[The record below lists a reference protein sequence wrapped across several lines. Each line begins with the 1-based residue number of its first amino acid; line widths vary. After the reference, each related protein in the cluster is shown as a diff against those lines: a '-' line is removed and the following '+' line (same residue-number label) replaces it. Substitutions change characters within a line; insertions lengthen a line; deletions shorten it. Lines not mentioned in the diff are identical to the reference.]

1 MAGAAAN
8 QLLRLTY
15 NHRAAAVHT
24 LTNALVPAGGGGG
37 GGWAVNGFGVNN

>member
-37 GGWAVNGFGVNN
+37 GGLGVEVLGVNK